1 MKVISYQ
8 FNFMCHTNCCSSK
21 AGVGL
26 AVLRIFVGGTFV
38 FHGVLKAMNM
48 ADTVGFFGQIGF
60 SSVWAY
66 IVTAVEILG
75 GLALVLGVFTLY
87 GAVLLG
93 IVMAVAA
100 FKVKWMLPGV
110 PFMGKY
116 LASEIDLIL
125 LASLITVATAGPG
138 SWSLNSFFG
147 KKETC
152 DCNTPNTPSNPTV

>member
-1 MKVISYQ
+1 
-8 FNFMCHTNCCSSK
+8 MCKTNCCSSK

-38 FHGVLKAMNM
+38 FHGVLKAMNI
-48 ADTVGFFGQIGF
+48 ADTVGFFNQIGF
-60 SSVWAY
+60 ASFFAY
-66 IVTAVEILG
+66 LVTAVEILG

-87 GAVLLG
+87 GSVLLG

-110 PFMGKY
+110 PFLGKY

-125 LASLITVATAGPG
+125 LASLIAVALAGPG
-138 SWSLNSFFG
+138 SWTLNALFG
-147 KKETC
+147 KNNTCDC
-152 DCNTPNTPSNPTV
+152 DCNTSGTTSNPTV